1 MKQRISQQNIT
12 NFILKKNLCLS
23 TEYFGPEYEL
33 SHHINIL
40 YNSNASIYILGIGAF
55 FISQFEV
62 EKRNKEPSPERV
74 RSERGRGDKPLTPVL
89 YSTREGGELYG
100 AIFFRQGKNTTSVRR
115 IGKEN
120 VGRRSKKLPPH
131 PCETRSTRSNFFG
144 FERK

>member
-1 MKQRISQQNIT
+1 M
-12 NFILKKNLCLS
+12 S

-40 YNSNASIYILGIGAF
+40 YNSNASIYIWGIGAF